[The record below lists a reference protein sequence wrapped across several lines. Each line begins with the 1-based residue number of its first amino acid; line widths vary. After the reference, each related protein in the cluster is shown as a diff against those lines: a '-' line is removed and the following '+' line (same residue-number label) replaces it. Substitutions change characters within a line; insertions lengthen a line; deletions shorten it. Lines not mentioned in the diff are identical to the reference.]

1 MFLMT
6 YLKFAS
12 NILSL
17 DMGSFDEIHIVIV
30 LGGKRLLWKPMG
42 NDLVYSSLFIKMDVL
57 GMNCEKRMIGSVIRA
72 LMRGRIVWR
81 GHVLASILCL
91 QCMKWMKKGKRVE
104 NITG

>member
-17 DMGSFDEIHIVIV
+17 DMGSFENIYIVIV

-42 NDLVYSSLFIKMDVL
+42 NDLVYSSPSSQAKVPILVYSYLHL
-57 GMNCEKRMIGSVIRA
+57 GVKCSECNAICRMSFKFDDII
-72 LMRGRIVWR
+72 
-81 GHVLASILCL
+81 
-91 QCMKWMKKGKRVE
+91 
-104 NITG
+104 

>member
-17 DMGSFDEIHIVIV
+17 DMDSFQKIPIVIP

-42 NDLVYSSLFIKMDVL
+42 NHLVYSSLYQ
-57 GMNCEKRMIGSVIRA
+57 E
-72 LMRGRIVWR
+72 
-81 GHVLASILCL
+81 GHFTTFLLF
-91 QCMKWMKKGKRVE
+91 
-104 NITG
+104 